1 MDLFKL
7 IGKVAIDN
15 DEANKDI
22 EETTGKAEK
31 SEGKI
36 SGAFKKIGAAVV
48 AYMAVDKIIAFG
60 KSCVEAAASVKA
72 ANSQFAQ
79 TFGDMQK
86 QSTAAMKAVAD
97 SSGILQTRLQGVGTS
112 IFAFAKTTGMES
124 AEALTMMQDALNVT
138 ADSAAYYDRSLE
150 DTAESLK
157 SFLKGNYEND
167 SALGLSCTETTRNTA
182 ANKLFGK
189 SFQDLSESQKQ
200 LTLLQMVKDANEL
213 SGAMGQ
219 AARESDGWENVTGN
233 LKESWKQLQAVL
245 GAPVLQ
251 AIVPIVKDITAS
263 IAGLTEKMSSG
274 GISISSFTDKLKSA
288 FSPEFV
294 ASMEEWIPYLKD
306 MTGLFAQNTVD
317 MFSSKLGG
325 LVELF
330 NNLKTV
336 LQPIVETYLNG
347 LVVQFDTMLVV
358 WNDVLLPVL
367 STVIDV
373 FLQLANTILVAIAP
387 AVQTIS
393 EKFQELQ
400 QFVSAAI
407 QNYIVPAIQAFIQ
420 MIQQL
425 LVENQD
431 KLQLIGEL
439 FKVVFEAI
447 AGVVSWF
454 VEAFKNYI
462 YPFLGWLSE
471 VIISNMD
478 NIKAIFQSVFD
489 IIAGIV
495 KFFIA
500 LFKGDWSGM
509 WDAVKQILSAA
520 FSYIQNVFT
529 LIQSFLGSVG
539 SAIWSIVKNAFENVR
554 LSIVNKLTEA
564 KDSVISIFTAI
575 KDGINEKIEDA
586 KNIVSAG
593 VQALKDFFNFE
604 WSLPKIK
611 LPHFSISGSFSLNP
625 PSIPSFGVDW
635 YKNGGVM
642 LEPTAFGIN
651 PKTGNTMVGGEAGA
665 EAIAPIET
673 LKQYVAEAVA
683 GQNAELVS
691 VLNLILGA
699 IYSMD
704 DELGEKL
711 AKALEGMKFKIS
723 EREFARLVRMV

>member
-251 AIVPIVKDITAS
+251 AIVPIVKDITAN

-306 MTGLFAQNTVD
+306 ITGLFAQNTVD

-358 WNDVLLPVL
+358 WNSVLLPVL

-387 AVQTIS
+387 AVQIIS

-447 AGVVSWF
+447 AGIVSWF

-564 KDSVISIFTAI
+564 KNSVVSIFTAI
-575 KDGINEKIEDA
+575 KDAINEKIEGA

-593 VQALKDFFNFE
+593 IQALKDFFNFE